1 MSVDPIGS
9 RLDSLSRSWDNDIP
23 TKFLWTVNFTGR
35 MGALMENVGVSV
47 SRVLQDYDDKRFAV
61 IPNLFDKRSDD
72 NIGFIFAQSVALPSE
87 QVTVGTLPV
96 KGSGGFVAGYYGDR
110 RVDYGSGN
118 KLDITFLEQ
127 NKDIVDMFIRP
138 WLVAT
143 SYYGLIED
151 EFDARD
157 LKCDIQINL
166 HSRNPSGYEGQSQFV
181 KFGSHYNKRKSYLFE
196 DCAPINIEGD
206 QLSYNELTQDDLERT
221 TSFTFSKYKLLH

>member
-1 MSVDPIGS
+1 MSENPIS
-9 RLDSLSRSWDNDIP
+9 RRLDSLSQSWDNDIP
-23 TKFLWTVNFTGR
+23 AKFLWTVNFTGR
-35 MGALMENVGVSV
+35 TGLLMEDVGISV
-47 SRVLQDYDDKRFAV
+47 SQVLRDYDDRRFSV
-61 IPNLFDKRSDD
+61 VPNLFDKRSDD
-72 NIGFIFAQSVALPSE
+72 NVGFLFAQSVALPSE
-87 QVTVGTLPV
+87 QVTIGTLPV

-151 EFDARD
+151 DYSPYD
-157 LKCDIQINL
+157 LKCNIQINL
-166 HSRNPSGYEGQSQFV
+166 HTRNPSGYQGQSQFI
-181 KFGSHYNKRKSYLFE
+181 KFGSHYNKRKSYIFE

-206 QLSYNELTQDDLERT
+206 QISYNEITQNDLERT